1 MPDTPESPD
10 ATITR
15 EKHAAAADPH
25 ESPDQKL
32 AREKRGHVRRDR
44 RKPTTTKETTK

>member
-1 MPDTPESPD
+1 MTDHETHD
-10 ATITR
+10 MKQAR